1 MIHEYDNSDAI
12 VFCFNLCLYLFLYVF
27 LYRDV
32 LWVSYNL
39 LSNLTISLFF
49 DCSWMLAFVSG
60 FKCIFKFIFNGC
72 VCVWVSAYVY
82 VHLCMYIY
90 VYVHLCMFIYMY
102 IFVYICIYL
111 YTYVYKYIITNII
124 IALLSLLWLLLQLL
138 FWLILLVE
146 LFLRN
151 QMGESSKQ
159 GIQDFWD
166 SFNMQNQF
174 SRGVLPEGGVLRMCW
189 GLPGAYL
196 CMGVV
201 LIKLQSALLRSRFCV
216 GAFLWVYFIS
226 GGIFLG
232 EHLWRTASER
242 R

>member
-1 MIHEYDNSDAI
+1 MSM
-12 VFCFNLCLYLFLYVF
+12 C
-27 LYRDV
+27 
-32 LWVSYNL
+32 
-39 LSNLTISLFF
+39 IS
-49 DCSWMLAFVSG
+49 V
-60 FKCIFKFIFNGC
+60 CI
-72 VCVWVSAYVY
+72 YM
-82 VHLCMYIY
+82 CMCIY
-90 VYVHLCMFIYMY
+90 VCL
-102 IFVYICIYL
+102 YICIYL
-111 YTYVYKYIITNII
+111 YTYVYIYIHIYIYILFKSNNYIITNII

-232 EHLWRTASER
+232 EHLWRTASEWR
-242 R
+242 